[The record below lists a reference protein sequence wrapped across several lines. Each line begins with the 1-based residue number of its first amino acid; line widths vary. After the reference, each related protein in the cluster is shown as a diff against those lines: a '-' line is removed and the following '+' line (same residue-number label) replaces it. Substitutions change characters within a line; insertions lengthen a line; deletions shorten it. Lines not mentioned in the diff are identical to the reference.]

1 MKNNL
6 DFDNFDKKIR
16 HTLQQYAEQI
26 EPSADLLGRVKT
38 KAYLYE
44 KKERK
49 AMKLFTPKKLV
60 VAAILCVASV
70 SCYAAIQ
77 LGGVEAHS
85 YISCDSYADLEK
97 EEEKAGFDIKSVES
111 FSNGFT
117 FRDAATGFS
126 NALDTEGNPVGK
138 KYAMLSISY
147 EKDDKVAV
155 LTAENGNIYADAG
168 QVIPEGY
175 SVQAHKFVPPDYTLT
190 EEDKQREA
198 AGEIAISYGSVE
210 VEENV
215 VESYFWE
222 DDAVAYTLTVF
233 DSNLGET
240 GMQQMVDEIMA
251 GE

>member
-6 DFDNFDKKIR
+6 DFDNKIR

-26 EPSADLLGRVKT
+26 EPSADLLGRIKT

-77 LGGVEAHS
+77 LGGVESHS
-85 YISCDSYADLEK
+85 YISCDSYDDLGK
-97 EEEKAGFDIKSVES
+97 EEEK
-111 FSNGFT
+111 
-117 FRDAATGFS
+117 
-126 NALDTEGNPVGK
+126 EGNPTEEQ
-138 KYAMLSISY
+138 YAMLSIGY
-147 EKDDKVAV
+147 EKDGKSAV
-155 LTAENGNIYADAG
+155 LTAEDGNIYADAG
-168 QVIPEGY
+168 QETPEGY
-175 SVQAHKFVPPDYTLT
+175 SIQVYKFVPPDYTVT

-198 AGEIAISYGSVE
+198 AGEIVISYGSEE

-215 VESYFWE
+215 VENYFWQ
-222 DDAVAYTLTVF
+222 DAGVTYTLTVF
-233 DSNLGET
+233 DSDLGEA
-240 GMQQMVDEIMA
+240 GMQQMVGEVMA

>member
-6 DFDNFDKKIR
+6 DFDNKIR

-26 EPSADLLGRVKT
+26 EPSADLLGRIKT

-77 LGGVEAHS
+77 LGGVESHS
-85 YISCDSYADLEK
+85 YISCDSYDDLGK
-97 EEEKAGFDIKSVES
+97 EEEKAGFDIKSVET

-117 FRDAATGFS
+117 FQNAGSGFT
-126 NALDTEGNPVGK
+126 NALDMEGNPTEEQ
-138 KYAMLSISY
+138 YAMLSIGY
-147 EKDDKVAV
+147 EKDGKSAV
-155 LTAENGNIYADAG
+155 LTAEDGNIYADAG
-168 QVIPEGY
+168 QETPEGY
-175 SVQAHKFVPPDYTLT
+175 SIQVYKFVPPDYTVT

-198 AGEIAISYGSVE
+198 AGEIVISYGSEE

-215 VESYFWE
+215 VENYFWQ
-222 DDAVAYTLTVF
+222 DAGVTYTLTVF
-233 DSNLGET
+233 DSDLGEA
-240 GMQQMVDEIMA
+240 GMQQMVGEVMA

>member
-6 DFDNFDKKIR
+6 DFDNKIR

-26 EPSADLLGRVKT
+26 EPSADLLGRIKT

-77 LGGVEAHS
+77 LGGVESHS
-85 YISCDSYADLEK
+85 YISCDSYADLGK
-97 EEEKAGFDIKSVES
+97 EEEKVGFDIKSVET

-117 FRDAATGFS
+117 FRDAATGFT
-126 NALDTEGNPVGK
+126 NALDTEGNPYGK
-138 KYAMLSISY
+138 KYALLSISY
-147 EKDDKVAV
+147 EKDGKIAV
-155 LTAENGNIYADAG
+155 LTGEDGNIYADAG
-168 QVIPEGY
+168 QGVPEGY

-198 AGEIAISYGSVE
+198 AGEIAISYGSEE

-222 DDAVAYTLTVF
+222 DAEVAYTLTVF
-233 DSNLGET
+233 DSDLGEA
-240 GMQQMVDEIMA
+240 GMQQMVEEVMA

>member
-6 DFDNFDKKIR
+6 EFEEKIR
-16 HTLQQYAEQI
+16 QTLQQYAEQI
-26 EPSADLLGRVKT
+26 EPSENLLGRVKT
-38 KAYLYE
+38 QADQYE

-77 LGGVEAHS
+77 LGGVESHS
-85 YISCDSYADLEK
+85 NISCDSYADLGK
-97 EEEKAGFDIKSVES
+97 EEEKAGFDIKSVET

-117 FRDAATGFS
+117 FRDAGTGFT
-126 NALDTEGNPVGK
+126 NATDTEGNPTGEQ
-138 KYAMLSISY
+138 YALLSIGY
-147 EKDDKVAV
+147 EKDGKNAV
-155 LTAENGNIYADAG
+155 LTAEDGNIYADAG
-168 QVIPEGY
+168 QETPEGY
-175 SVQAHKFVPPDYTLT
+175 SAQVYKFVPPDYTVT

-198 AGEIAISYGSVE
+198 AGEIVISYGSEE

-215 VESYFWE
+215 VEDYFWE
-222 DDAVAYTLTVF
+222 DDGLYYSLTAF
-233 DSNLGET
+233 DADLGEA
-240 GMQQMVDEIMA
+240 GMQQMVEEIMA